1 MQINSDRILEL
12 RRKCE
17 WSQDELAT
25 ASGLNLRTVQRVENA
40 GTASL
45 QTLKALAAALE
56 TNVDDLK
63 SVVEAPVTKYE
74 YKMVNL
80 PFKTGFTSQTP
91 PDIAAAL
98 NREAREGWRLSQVCA
113 PIGAGGSTISM
124 IAILERPLA

>member
-1 MQINSDRILEL
+1 MQINSDRIIEL
-12 RRKCE
+12 RRICQ

-56 TNVDDLK
+56 TDVDDLK
-63 SVVEAPVTKYE
+63 FAGEAPETKYE
-74 YKMVNL
+74 YKMLNL
-80 PFKTGFTSQTP
+80 PFKTGFVTQTP

-98 NREAREGWRLSQVCA
+98 NLEAREGWRLSQLCA
-113 PIGAGGSTISM
+113 PVGSGGSTVSM

>member
-1 MQINSDRILEL
+1 MQINSDRIIEL

-40 GTASL
+40 GTASM
-45 QTLKALAAALE
+45 QTVKALAAALE
-56 TNVDDLK
+56 TDLDDLK
-63 SVVEAPVTKYE
+63 SAVEAPVTKYE

-80 PFKTGFTSQTP
+80 PFRTGFISQTP
-91 PDIAAAL
+91 PDVAAAL
-98 NREAREGWRLSQVCA
+98 NLEARDGWRLSQVCA
-113 PIGAGGSTISM
+113 PIGAGGSTVSL